1 MDKSP
6 VVPCQQSI
14 NFRSAY
20 FTFAKTVIIFGSNR
34 EILKISHVSNI
45 YIENYKKNPWLRY
58 FLVVLFFN
66 RQTDMS
72 PVWWYQLR
80 NSFSDCIS
88 IACTQI

>member
-6 VVPCQQSI
+6 VVPCKQSI

-45 YIENYKKNPWLRY
+45 YIENYKKNP
-58 FLVVLFFN
+58 
-66 RQTDMS
+66 
-72 PVWWYQLR
+72 
-80 NSFSDCIS
+80 
-88 IACTQI
+88 